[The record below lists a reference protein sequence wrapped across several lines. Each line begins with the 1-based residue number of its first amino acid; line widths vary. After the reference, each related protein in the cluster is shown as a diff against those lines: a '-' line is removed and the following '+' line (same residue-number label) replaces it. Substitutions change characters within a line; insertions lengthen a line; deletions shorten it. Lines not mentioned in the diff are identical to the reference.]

1 MQPEVAAG
9 CHDELV
15 VLDVLQK
22 QCSAWEYTVPAV
34 YGAGRG
40 EDEAYLLV
48 TAASSE
54 GTCTHILLVLVE
66 DRQKVRCLKKD
77 SDGMKTLLPR
87 VQEGQKLFCSAGCRV
102 ISGASPFTETR
113 SFCHCQCMLHRS
125 VPQAG
130 CVPIQRQEPVS
141 PAVQMQCVCR
151 TNALLAGPGQVLS
164 WDWQTDLLASP
175 LKKRQGIPGIALVL
189 ALTSLMTYHCSL
201 LCL

>member
-1 MQPEVAAG
+1 MQPQVAAG

-22 QCSAWEYTVPAV
+22 QCSAWEYTAPAV

-40 EDEAYLLV
+40 EDKSCLPV
-48 TAASSE
+48 TTARSE
-54 GTCTHILLVLVE
+54 GTFTHILLVLVE

-77 SDGMKTLLPR
+77 SDGMETLLPQ
-87 VQEGQKLFCSAGCRV
+87 VQEGQKGFCSAGCRV
-102 ISGASPFTETR
+102 ISGVSPFTETH

-125 VPQAG
+125 VSQAG
-130 CVPIQRQEPVS
+130 CVAIQRQEPAS
-141 PAVQMQCVCR
+141 PAAQMQDKHNLGR
-151 TNALLAGPGQVLS
+151 ARSSTFQ
-164 WDWQTDLLASP
+164 DWLTDLLASP
-175 LKKRQGIPGIALVL
+175 LKNTPGIPEIALVL